1 MVSKIAR
8 PQIHYDGD
16 EVDDLTIEY
25 PSSDGEPMAES
36 EAQYTP
42 LTETVSTLRVRYH
55 ERDDV
60 YVGGDMLIYY
70 RMNRSD
76 VSVAPD
82 VFVVFGAT
90 GTHPRDSWLVW
101 REGKAP
107 DFIMEIASSSTWR
120 RDANEKRRIYADMGV
135 TEYVRFD
142 PTGEYFTPVLV
153 LERLDGTQYREQ
165 PVAVDDEGILRGYS
179 ALMDLEICVMPDLR
193 LRMYD
198 PAAGEWLRTHQETEN
213 ARRVEADARRESEAA
228 RRVEADARRESEAA
242 RRVEA
247 DARRVAEAEIARLQ
261 AELTRLRQQQ

>member
-1 MVSKIAR
+1 MVSKPAKV
-8 PQIHYDGD
+8 QVSYED

-36 EAQYTP
+36 ERQYTP

-70 RMNRSD
+70 RMNRND

-82 VFVVFGAT
+82 VFAVFGVT

-107 DFIMEIASSSTWR
+107 DFIMEIASSGTWR
-120 RDANEKRRIYADMGV
+120 RDATEKRRVYADMGV

-142 PTGEYFTPVLV
+142 PTGNYFAPALV
-153 LERLDGTQYREQ
+153 MQTLEGTDYREQ
-165 PVAVDDEGILRGYS
+165 SLTTDSSGILRAHS
-179 ALMDLEICVMPDLR
+179 AVLELDLCVTPDLELR
-193 LRMYD
+193 LYD
-198 PAAGEWLRTHQETEN
+198 PEAGEWLRTHQE
-213 ARRVEADARRESEAA
+213 SEA
-228 RRVEADARRESEAA
+228 
-242 RRVEA
+242 
-247 DARRVAEAEIARLQ
+247 ARRVAEAENARLREQ
-261 AELTRLRQQQ
+261 LEQLRQQS

>member
-1 MVSKIAR
+1 MVSKIAK

-16 EVDDLTIEY
+16 EVDDLAIEY
-25 PSSDGEPMAES
+25 PSSDGERMAETDF
-36 EAQYTP
+36 QYIP
-42 LTETVSTLRVRYH
+42 LTNTVSALRVRYH
-55 ERDDV
+55 GRPDV
-60 YVGGDMLIYY
+60 YIAGDMLIYY

-76 VSVAPD
+76 LSIAPD
-82 VFVVFGAT
+82 VYAVFGT
-90 GTHPRDSWLVW
+90 MGNHPRDSWLVW

-107 DFIMEIASSSTWR
+107 DFVLEIASSSTWR

-142 PTGEYFTPVLV
+142 PTGEHFTPALIM
-153 LERLDGTQYREQ
+153 ERLDGTQYREQ

-179 ALMDLEICVMPDLR
+179 ALMDLDICVMPDLR
-193 LRMYD
+193 LRLYD
-198 PAAGEWLRTHQETEN
+198 PVAGEWLRTHQETEN

-247 DARRVAEAEIARLQ
+247 DARRAAEAEIARLQ